1 MSTVNKK
8 EIEKFSKMAA
18 EWWDPSG
25 KFKPLHKF
33 NPIRIKYIK
42 ENIINSFKLKAK
54 QRPLEKIN
62 ILDIGCGGGL
72 LSEPM
77 TRLGANV
84 TGIDASS
91 KNISIAKLHAKKNK
105 LKINYLCSSPEKLK
119 IKKKFDVILNMEIVE
134 HVEDINF
141 FINSCSKLLK
151 KNGLMFVA
159 TLNKTLKSYIFAI
172 VGAEYVLR
180 WLPIGTHD
188 WEKFVRP
195 EDLKKILSKNNL
207 KLEKLEGMNF
217 NIIKDEWTVSS
228 DTSINY
234 IVKSIK
240 TLIIFVLYPR
250 YHLSIDAFFFKF
262 HKIFLG
268 SISID
273 TFRFFFRIVVNRSC
287 FIGKIFTNKLKI
299 FFNKFLITF
308 NCFFYIIVLI

>member
-1 MSTVNKK
+1 MNSVNKK

-42 ENIINSFKLKAK
+42 ENIINNFKLKVK
-54 QRPLEKIN
+54 QRPLDKIN

-84 TGIDASS
+84 TGIDASN
-91 KNISIAKLHAKKNK
+91 KNINIAKLHAKKNK
-105 LKINYLCSSPEKLK
+105 LKINYLCSSPETLK
-119 IKKKFDVILNMEIVE
+119 PKKKFDVILNMEIIE
-134 HVEDINF
+134 HVEDVNF

-159 TLNKTLKSYIFAI
+159 TLNKTFKSYIFAI

-188 WEKFVRP
+188 WDKFIKP
-195 EDLKKILSKNNL
+195 EDLKKILRKNNL
-207 KLEKLEGMNF
+207 RLEKLDGINF
-217 NIIKDEWTVSS
+217 NIIKDEWSVSS
-228 DTSINY
+228 NTSINY
-234 IVKSIK
+234 IAKFIK
-240 TLIIFVLYPR
+240 I
-250 YHLSIDAFFFKF
+250 
-262 HKIFLG
+262 
-268 SISID
+268 
-273 TFRFFFRIVVNRSC
+273 
-287 FIGKIFTNKLKI
+287 
-299 FFNKFLITF
+299 
-308 NCFFYIIVLI
+308 